1 MGSPTQAGSEYP
13 FRNDMA
19 ISAFCIEKYL
29 MNAHHCGCWVVVGIM
44 QGLQI
49 PNGCQRFTTTR
60 RFTKMLNTIKR
71 RHDPTVT
78 TVSQGVLEWKWNKK
92 TQQIGLDVWAW
103 LDRFYM
109 FG

>member
-13 FRNDMA
+13 FRNGMA

-29 MNAHHCGCWVVVGIM
+29 MNAHRRGCWVVVGIM

-49 PNGCQRFTTTR
+49 PNGRERFTTTR
-60 RFTKMLNTIKR
+60 CFTKTLDTIKR
-71 RHDPTVT
+71 HHDPTVM
-78 TVSQGVLEWKWNKK
+78 TVAQGVLEWKWNKK
-92 TQQIGLDVWAW
+92 TQRIG